1 MPNKKQI
8 LGYLKEHS
16 EEFHNKY
23 HVQKIGLFGSYARS
37 QESEDS
43 DIDIFVQM
51 QPSMWDMISIKE
63 LIEEKFHK
71 KVDIIREH
79 KNIKPFFLEMIHKD
93 LIYAY

>member
-8 LGYLKEHS
+8 LDYLKEHS

-93 LIYAY
+93 LIYA